1 MVAVSLSAILIRF
14 SDSHPLVMGA
24 YRQTFATLLFVPPL
38 LRDRGRE
45 VHRLPGRR
53 LAVMVAIGVVLG
65 CHFAAFISAV
75 TMTSVAAA
83 VLLAT
88 CHPLFV
94 APVGWLLYRECVSRR
109 AMLGMVL
116 AFAGVVVLLGGDLR
130 ANPGYFD
137 GNMLAL
143 AAGILAGIYFL
154 GGRGQRR
161 SVSLP
166 TYALVV
172 YASSAVTLW
181 VMVLAGGHTWRNPPP
196 RELLLFALMALVPT
210 LLGHTL
216 HNWALG
222 YLPAYAVSVTLLAEP
237 VGSGLLAWLIFN
249 DWPGLA
255 VIIGGA
261 MVLAGIWHAVKP
273 VASADENALPSASS
287 PG

>member
-1 MVAVSLSAILIRF
+1 L
-14 SDSHPLVMGA
+14 
-24 YRQTFATLLFVPPL
+24 LLFVPPL
-38 LRDRGRE
+38 LHDRGRE
-45 VHRLPGRR
+45 LRRLPVQR
-53 LAVMVAIGVVLG
+53 LGVMVAIGVVLG

-94 APVGWLLYRECVSRR
+94 APVGWLLYRERVTRR
-109 AMLGMVL
+109 AALGMAL

-137 GNMLAL
+137 GNVLAL
-143 AAGILAGIYFL
+143 VAGVLAGIYFL
-154 GGRGQRR
+154 GGRSQRR
-161 SVSLP
+161 SVGLP

-172 YASSAVTLW
+172 YAFSAVTLW
-181 VMVLAGGHTWRNPPP
+181 VMVLAGGHAWRNPPA
-196 RELLLFALMALVPT
+196 RELLLFILMALVPT

-216 HNWALG
+216 QNWALG

-255 VIIGGA
+255 VLIGGM
-261 MVLAGIWHAVKP
+261 MVLAGIWHAVKTTAP
-273 VASADENALPSASS
+273 ANGKALPP